1 MAFKIIND
9 TVINDSTDI
18 RVDGMDVLVGDGDSS
33 TKVMLQNVTLESSV
47 DLATNLTTD
56 DLPEGIINEY
66 YTDAKVQAQIAN
78 EITANLLADTTYVDA
93 GDATTLSDANTYAD
107 NGDAAT
113 LQSAQSYADSVVTS
127 GTGNLTTDD
136 IPEGANLYYTNG
148 RVASYIGTTT
158 LADEAFVTAEANA
171 VAGTLSSQA
180 LTNAQNYT
188 DGEIVTVTNSLQA
201 YADRAEADAISTS
214 NNYADAVALTAETNA
229 NTYTDTEV
237 ANLVDSAP
245 ATLDT
250 LNELASALGDD
261 PNFATTLSNNIGT
274 KVAKAGDTMT
284 GALTLSGAPTSAN
297 HAATKAYVDSAVSTG
312 TGALDTDSVP
322 EGALNLYYT
331 DARADARATLRINA
345 ATTDNI
351 SEGTNLYYTD
361 ARVQNVIDTNT
372 AGFVTTDTTYTA
384 GEGLNLTGT
393 EFAMSGSYT
402 GDFNVDGEIIA
413 TGDVTA
419 YSDRALKRNIQTIEN
434 ALDKVIAMRG
444 VTYQKDEKDGLGV
457 IAQEVEEVLPEVVR
471 QDQHGMRSVAY
482 GNIVGVL
489 IEAIKEQQK
498 QIEELKSK
506 INK

>member
-136 IPEGANLYYTNG
+136 IPEGANLYYTNS

-188 DGEIVTVTNSLQA
+188 DGEIVAVTNSLQA
-201 YADRAEADAISTS
+201 YADQAEADAISTS

-250 LNELASALGDD
+250 LNELAAALGDD

-322 EGALNLYYT
+322 EGALNQ
-331 DARADARATLRINA
+331 
-345 ATTDNI
+345 
-351 SEGTNLYYTD
+351 YYTD
-361 ARVQNVIDTNT
+361 ARVQAVINTNT

-393 EFAMSGSYT
+393 EFEMSGSYT

-434 ALDKVIAMRG
+434 ALDKVIALRG

-471 QDQHGMRSVAY
+471 QDGYGMRSVAY